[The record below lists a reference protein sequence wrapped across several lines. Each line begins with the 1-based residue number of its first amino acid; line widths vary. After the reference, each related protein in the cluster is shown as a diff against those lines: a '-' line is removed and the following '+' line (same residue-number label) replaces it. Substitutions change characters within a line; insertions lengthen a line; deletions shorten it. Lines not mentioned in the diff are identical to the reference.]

1 MSEQL
6 QLNFDGPDLEKEDH
20 VRLAGQ
26 ILAIF
31 SVMQDRTWRTLA
43 EIARVTGAP
52 EASASAQLRHL
63 RKARF
68 GGHTVERRRRGAGL
82 YEYRLHVVALIRP
95 FAEDHKILGHSVTA
109 EC

>member
-82 YEYRLHVVALIRP
+82 YEYRLIENVTPLIPKDDAVR
-95 FAEDHKILGHSVTA
+95 ETRYYN
-109 EC
+109 E